1 MLSTNLRQ
9 SRGHAVH
16 AVLPRHE
23 LSEELKLAELLP
35 SIELQSAESQ
45 AKVGTSSGEGASE

>member
-9 SRGHAVH
+9 SREHAVH